1 MLKRLRFF
9 FFHFFISVFPE
20 HTNSE
25 ITSYSFIEN
34 FFAQTDKYSQYS
46 PLWFQ
51 VFFCFFFLSLQ
62 ISILTSI
69 LTCLALIMQTATPFF
84 ASNVEV
90 DWENFYFIAYNLTLV
105 LPKSLLYDLAS
116 IIYHFPLLLNEMPFK
131 AFHSKVNTS
140 QACKVLERRIA
151 KNH

>member
-1 MLKRLRFF
+1 M
-9 FFHFFISVFPE
+9 IP
-20 HTNSE
+20 
-25 ITSYSFIEN
+25 SF
-34 FFAQTDKYSQYS
+34 
-46 PLWFQ
+46 
-51 VFFCFFFLSLQ
+51 VFFLKSLQ

-69 LTCLALIMQTATPFF
+69 LTCLALIMQAATPFF

-90 DWENFYFIAYNLTLV
+90 DWENFYFIAYDLTLV

-116 IIYHFPLLLNEMPFK
+116 IIYHFPLLLDEMPFK

-140 QACKVLERRIA
+140 QACKVLEKRIA